1 MRGFRGAEAFP
12 VACGCSSSLEGVPDA
27 LRAFQK
33 GRRAVP
39 EGAEGGRRKE
49 GKRRGR
55 RGRLPDAGEAAL
67 KEAAEVILPVGPS
80 MAASGFVIE
89 VLNMIQ
95 FEPLA
100 VVLELLIEEIIR
112 SDSNPIH
119 GRHLS

>member
-1 MRGFRGAEAFP
+1 MRFAR
-12 VACGCSSSLEGVPDA
+12 SK
-27 LRAFQK
+27 RAGGPFQRA
-33 GRRAVP
+33 RRA
-39 EGAEGGRRKE
+39 EGERK
-49 GKRRGR
+49 GR
-55 RGRLPDAGEAAL
+55 RGRLPDTGEAAL

-80 MAASGFVIE
+80 MAASGFIIE

-95 FEPLA
+95 FEPFA